1 MSQPLIRAQCV
12 YAEVIHVQTKRRK
25 TEQERQLQLKQMRET
40 AVNKRQP
47 GAFTHSAWQESVRE
61 EDTCALPGQ
70 AVKYPYGPLVQRAAQ
85 SPALLLSFCSF
96 SLSSHSYPLLF
107 APLTVRSGCREL
119 VLHFYQRHLRLSTKE
134 SSASSSALR
143 L

>member
-1 MSQPLIRAQCV
+1 MSQPLIRAQCIK
-12 YAEVIHVQTKRRK
+12 AEVIHVQTKRRK
-25 TEQERQLQLKQMRET
+25 TEQERQLKLMRET

-47 GAFTHSAWQESVRE
+47 GAFTNSAWQERVRE

-70 AVKYPYGPLVQRAAQ
+70 AVKYPCGPLVQRAAQ

-96 SLSSHSYPLLF
+96 PLSSHSYPLHF

-119 VLHFYQRHLRLSTKE
+119 VLHFYQSHLRLSTKE
-134 SSASSSALR
+134 SSASPSALR

>member
-1 MSQPLIRAQCV
+1 
-12 YAEVIHVQTKRRK
+12 
-25 TEQERQLQLKQMRET
+25 MRET

-47 GAFTHSAWQESVRE
+47 GAFTHSARQERVRE

-70 AVKYPYGPLVQRAAQ
+70 AVKYPCGPLVQRAAQ

-119 VLHFYQRHLRLSTKE
+119 VLHFYQSHLRLSNQGE
-134 SSASSSALR
+134 LR
-143 L
+143 LSLRAPPLGCFTGAQSRLHYRPANEKCRGACQSIR